1 MLLAL
6 DASHGFLFYGK
17 GLVMLLE
24 HVPTVELRLADHEKR
39 LQHLEKQDIKKDK
52 RLENIEQSFTKLE
65 NTILK
70 ENQETR
76 NLFKE
81 ITNRQWQ
88 LIEGRD
94 KAEEA
99 KEIREYELNASER
112 KDAIEFKKQR
122 FNATV
127 EVFIKLLTAGG
138 LIYLLIES
146 LFKN

>member
-1 MLLAL
+1 
-6 DASHGFLFYGK
+6 
-17 GLVMLLE
+17 MLLE
-24 HVPTVELRLADHEKR
+24 QVPTVEHRLVDHEKR

-52 RLENIEQSFTKLE
+52 RLENMEQSFTKLE

-81 ITNRQWQ
+81 LTDRQWS
-88 LIEGRD
+88 LIEGRE

-112 KDAIEFKKQR
+112 KDAIEFKKQK
-122 FNATV
+122 FNAAI
-127 EVFIKLLTAGG
+127 ELFIKLLTAGG

-146 LFKN
+146 LLKN

>member
-1 MLLAL
+1 
-6 DASHGFLFYGK
+6 
-17 GLVMLLE
+17 MLLE

-81 ITNRQWQ
+81 LTDRQWA
-88 LIEGRD
+88 LIEWRE

-99 KEIREYELNASER
+99 KEIREHELNASE
-112 KDAIEFKKQR
+112 KKEELEFKKQK
-122 FNATV
+122 FTANM
-127 EVFIKLLTAGG
+127 ELLIKLLTAGG

-146 LFKN
+146 LMKNLSQ

>member
-1 MLLAL
+1 M
-6 DASHGFLFYGK
+6 
-17 GLVMLLE
+17 E
-24 HVPTVELRLADHEKR
+24 HVATVEHRLADHEKR

-52 RLENIEQSFTKLE
+52 RLENMEQSFTKLE

-81 ITNRQWQ
+81 ITDRQWQ

-127 EVFIKLLTAGG
+127 ELFIKLLTAGG

>member
-1 MLLAL
+1 M
-6 DASHGFLFYGK
+6 
-17 GLVMLLE
+17 MLLE
-24 HVPTVELRLADHEKR
+24 HVPTVEHRLADHEKR
-39 LQHLEKQDIKKDK
+39 LQFLEKQDIKKDK
-52 RLENIEQSFTKLE
+52 RLENMEQSFTKLE

-81 ITNRQWQ
+81 LTDRQWS
-88 LIEGRD
+88 LIEGRE

-112 KDAIEFKKQR
+112 KDAIEFKKQK
-122 FNATV
+122 FNAAI
-127 EVFIKLLTAGG
+127 ELFIKLLTAGG

>member
-1 MLLAL
+1 
-6 DASHGFLFYGK
+6 
-17 GLVMLLE
+17 MLLE
-24 HVPTVELRLADHEKR
+24 QVPTVELRLADHEKR

-52 RLENIEQSFTKLE
+52 RLENMEQSFMKIE

-81 ITNRQWQ
+81 ITDRQWQ

-112 KDAIEFKKQR
+112 KDAIEFKKQK
-122 FNATV
+122 FNAAI
-127 EVFIKLLTAGG
+127 ELFIKLLTAGG

-146 LFKN
+146 LLKN

>member
-1 MLLAL
+1 MAL
-6 DASHGFLFYGK
+6 EQA
-17 GLVMLLE
+17 
-24 HVPTVELRLADHEKR
+24 PTVEYRLADHEKR

-52 RLENIEQSFTKLE
+52 RLENMEQSFTKLE

-81 ITNRQWQ
+81 LTDRQWS
-88 LIEGRD
+88 LIEGRE

-112 KDAIEFKKQR
+112 KDAIEFKKQK
-122 FNATV
+122 FNAAI
-127 EVFIKLLTAGG
+127 ELFIKLLTAGG

-146 LFKN
+146 LLKN

>member
-1 MLLAL
+1 
-6 DASHGFLFYGK
+6 
-17 GLVMLLE
+17 MLLE
-24 HVPTVELRLADHEKR
+24 QVPTVELRLADHEKR

-52 RLENIEQSFTKLE
+52 RLENMEQSFMKIE

-81 ITNRQWQ
+81 ITDRQWQ

-127 EVFIKLLTAGG
+127 ELFIKLLTAGG